1 MSDEN
6 PSANGVLIILTGG
19 NIGLVAVPD
28 SRRPNVTIHRP
39 ARIDE
44 FKGYVLESENAD
56 HLLVRERSAND
67 DRIRVQ
73 FRDLRPPHTAN
84 TDPEE
89 LDSSQVEPKL
99 WADCANEINQNYAN
113 YEGFVILHGLDTMA
127 YTASGLSFMLGQLA
141 KPVVVTGSQRPLNY
155 SRTDAVQNIRSAIC
169 VAGAAS
175 LGLEHIPEVAIFSFD
190 SLFRA
195 NRSTMIHA
203 SAYRSFNSPNYPP
216 LATFGGSISVQL
228 DAIRKVARRRTLH
241 LQSEVQAIRDD
252 RGATVLILDVFPGMN
267 PAVIES
273 LAQQDD
279 LKGVLLRTYGMGTA
293 PTRKE
298 GILEAIETLV
308 KANKVVMNVTQ
319 AGGGRISHSADPVS
333 LRLFEQGVIS
343 GVDMTTEAA
352 YAKLVTI
359 LSRSPREAM
368 EDQSKKRGILEDRL
382 QIDHCGEQSQSILH
396 FHFGEGR
403 TKKEPDNM
411 WRAYLQPNRDMEERR
426 LIDNENSKKIT
437 YVQMRIL
444 GLEPI
449 MEDPD
454 AEVGE
459 NRATRKTGKN
469 KGARTGNET
478 IDIDAILVDR
488 TRDDL
493 KPLETLRVD
502 VLRWYADG
510 RQTINIAYD
519 ITRSIIL
526 LMNPNTMLC
535 IQTIKPI
542 KWKNLTIAVY
552 ASVSLA
558 N

>member
-1 MSDEN
+1 MPDSN
-6 PSANGVLIILTGG
+6 SVGKGVLVLVTGG
-19 NIGLVAVPD
+19 NIGLVAMPD
-28 SRRPNVTIHRP
+28 RRRPDVTIHRP
-39 ARIDE
+39 ATLDE
-44 FKGYVLESENAD
+44 FKGYVLEPGNIS
-56 HLLVRERSAND
+56 HLLIRERSVNEDKAK
-67 DRIRVQ
+67 VE
-73 FRDLRPPHTAN
+73 FLDLRKHHTAT

-99 WADCANEINQNYAN
+99 WATCANEINKHYS
-113 YEGFVILHGLDTMA
+113 EFDGFVILHGLDTMA

-169 VAGAAS
+169 IAGAAA
-175 LGLEHIPEVAIFSFD
+175 LGLEHIPEVTILSFD

-216 LATFGGSISVQL
+216 LATFGGTISIQL
-228 DAIRKVARRRTLH
+228 DAIRKVIPKPTLL
-241 LQSEVQAIRDD
+241 LQNEVNSIENNN
-252 RGATVLILDVFPGMN
+252 GATVLILDVFPGMN

-293 PTRKE
+293 PTTKE
-298 GILEAIETLV
+298 GILEAIEKLV
-308 KANKVVMNVTQ
+308 KANKIVMNVTQ

-333 LRLFEQGVIS
+333 LRIFEQGVIS

-359 LSRSPREAM
+359 LSRSPREAV
-368 EDQSKKRGILEDRL
+368 EDQSEKRGILEDRL
-382 QIDHCGEQSQSILH
+382 QIDLCGEQSQSILH
-396 FHFGEGR
+396 FHFGEGA
-403 TKKEPDNM
+403 TEKETDNM
-411 WRAYLQPNRDMEERR
+411 WRAYLAPSRPMEERA

-437 YVQMRIL
+437 YVQMRML

-449 MEDPD
+449 IE
-454 AEVGE
+454 
-459 NRATRKTGKN
+459 TGLDDKANVSRKN
-469 KGARTGNET
+469 KKIRKGNET
-478 IDIDAILVDR
+478 IDIDAFLVDKR
-488 TRDDL
+488 SKDL
-493 KPLETLRVD
+493 MPLYALRED

-510 RQTINIAYD
+510 RETINIAYD
-519 ITRSIIL
+519 ITSSL
-526 LMNPNTMLC
+526 SHLMNPNTMLC

-542 KWKNLTIAVY
+542 KWKNLIIAIY
-552 ASVSLA
+552 AGVSMGH
-558 N
+558 